1 MSYLLF
7 TLFFVGYLLVGT
19 FTDLLELSSIAT
31 MISIALIFTNLYL
44 FVKSRKTPKEE
55 EDS

>member
-7 TLFFVGYLLVGT
+7 ALFFVGYLLVGS
-19 FTDLLELSSIAT
+19 FTDLVELSSFAT

-44 FVKSRKTPKEE
+44 FIKSRKNTDKEE
-55 EDS
+55 T